1 MRVAALDDLAVQ
13 LHDQAQNAVRGRM
26 LRAEVDRVVLD
37 FRIAQRRVRRVGH
50 MVQLFQIVGHQALSS
65 GLAAPWP
72 WSAFTE
78 PGLCA
83 GSTAASPSLV
93 LAPSGTGF
101 ASVGL
106 AASLLAGSPAP
117 VSAVFRSEEH
127 TS

>member
-1 MRVAALDDLAVQ
+1 
-13 LHDQAQNAVRGRM
+13 
-26 LRAEVDRVVLD
+26 
-37 FRIAQRRVRRVGH
+37 
-50 MVQLFQIVGHQALSS
+50 MVQLFQIVGHQALAS

-83 GSTAASPSLV
+83 GSTTASPSLV

-117 VSAVFRSEEH
+117 VSAVFSVTLGVSPLGSPLGAAPAAGSGAATGVGAPGDRKSTRLNSSH
-127 TS
+127 

>member
-78 PGLCA
+78 P
-83 GSTAASPSLV
+83 
-93 LAPSGTGF
+93 
-101 ASVGL
+101 
-106 AASLLAGSPAP
+106 
-117 VSAVFRSEEH
+117 RSEEH
-127 TS
+127 TSELQSLMRIPYAVFCLKKKKNHKTKI